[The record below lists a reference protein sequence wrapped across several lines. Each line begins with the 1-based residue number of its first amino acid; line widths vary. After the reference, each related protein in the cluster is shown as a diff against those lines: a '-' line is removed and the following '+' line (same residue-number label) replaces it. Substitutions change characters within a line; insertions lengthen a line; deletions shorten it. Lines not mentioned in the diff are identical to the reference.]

1 MPDAAASRAP
11 YGAALY
17 LAWVQFLFVTCW
29 TIYVIYLPA
38 LLESVGLPKTYTPWI
53 LILDQL
59 TFMVM
64 DVVMGLAAD
73 RAARTLGR
81 IGPLI
86 VGLTALSCIAF
97 LLIPHVAM
105 PGAAASWVM
114 LALVLVW
121 TVTSSALRAPPWV
134 LIGRHAATPSVPWL
148 NALMLSGLAVGGA
161 VAPYLGIVL
170 KNLDPRVPFAISSI
184 TLLAVTAGLV
194 WVERALG
201 SHTSESPPRA
211 VAPASASGG
220 ALPGSWLF
228 AAGCLLLALGFQV
241 HFSLNSAGQY
251 LRLADAGQLPYLMP
265 VFWIGF
271 NVAMFPGAALAKRHG
286 TLHVI
291 AAAALVGAAA
301 VLVSTLAGS
310 LELLLAA
317 QLVTGGAWGCM
328 LMACFSAAL
337 EFGHTGREGFA
348 LGILFAAI
356 AAATL
361 ARIVAAVAEL
371 VRLPGL
377 GDALGWAPFVF
388 WVAAALIF
396 AALAAK
402 AAAKAARRSAA
413 AA

>member
-1 MPDAAASRAP
+1 MSADAASRAP
-11 YGAALY
+11 HGAALY
-17 LAWVQFLFVTCW
+17 LALVQFLFVTCW
-29 TIYVIYLPA
+29 TVYVIYLPG
-38 LLESVGLPKTYTPWI
+38 LLESAGLPKSYTPWI

-86 VGLTALSCIAF
+86 VGLTALSCVAF
-97 LLIPHVAM
+97 LLIPYVAM

-134 LIGRHAATPSVPWL
+134 LIDRHAASPSVPWL
-148 NALMLSGLAVGGA
+148 NALILTGLAVGGA
-161 VAPYLGIVL
+161 VAPYLGIAL
-170 KNLDPRVPFAISSI
+170 KNLDPRIPFAVSSI

-194 WVERALG
+194 WVERTLA
-201 SHTSESPPRA
+201 SKAPRT
-211 VAPASASGG
+211 VAPASATVG
-220 ALPGSWLF
+220 ALPGSWIF

-251 LRLADAGQLPYLMP
+251 LRVADAGQLPYLMP

-271 NVAMFPGAALAKRHG
+271 NVAMFPGAALARRHG
-286 TLHVI
+286 TLPVI

-301 VLVSTLAGS
+301 ALVSTLAGS

-317 QLVTGGAWGCM
+317 QLVAGGAWGCM

-337 EFGHTGREGFA
+337 EFGRTGREGFT

-356 AAATL
+356 AGATL
-361 ARIVAAVAEL
+361 ARIAATVAEL
-371 VRLPGL
+371 GRRPGFA
-377 GDALGWAPFVF
+377 DALAWAPFVF
-388 WVAAALIF
+388 WVAAAFMF
-396 AALAAK
+396 AALAVGS
-402 AAAKAARRSAA
+402 ARRSAEA
-413 AA
+413 A